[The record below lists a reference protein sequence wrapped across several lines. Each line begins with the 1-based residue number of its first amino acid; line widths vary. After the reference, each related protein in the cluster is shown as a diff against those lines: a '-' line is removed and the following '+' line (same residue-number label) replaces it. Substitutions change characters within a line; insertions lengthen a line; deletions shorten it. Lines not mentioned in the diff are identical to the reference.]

1 MPYAGGEILKAG
13 DTVKHLS
20 GKVSTVFEL
29 DFASEQS
36 FQL

>member
-1 MPYAGGEILKAG
+1 MPYASGEIPKAG
-13 DTVKHLS
+13 DTVNLS
-20 GKVSTVFEL
+20 GKVSTVLEL